1 MTAVQMESMVSEM
14 PPRAPRP
21 GVVERL
27 TLILDAFSVDT
38 EILRLEDI
46 TRGTGL
52 PRSTAFRLLT
62 QLVDLHWLEHTS
74 AGYRLGIR
82 LQGIGGRGADHS
94 ELRSAA
100 SGFLNDL
107 HLRTGAVAHLTVLEG
122 RSVHFLDKVGGAASS
137 RVPSQVAARLPAA
150 RTVSGRAL
158 LACLE
163 PEQVD
168 RLMAMGSRRAGEPG
182 SALHAQLN
190 RIRRHRGISYAPG
203 DRCPLRISAVA
214 APIHG
219 PAGAVAAI
227 SLASTGVVEL
237 ERLAPLVF
245 AAARRTGRALF
256 PERPERRLVSVRSG

>member
-1 MTAVQMESMVSEM
+1 MTAMYMDSMVPEI
-14 PPRAPRP
+14 PPRVPRP

-38 EILRLEDI
+38 ETLRLEDI

-74 AGYRLGIR
+74 AGYRLGVR
-82 LQGIGGRGADHS
+82 LQGIGRRAVDHS

-100 SGFLNDL
+100 SGFLNEL
-107 HLRTGAVAHLTVLEG
+107 YLRTGAVVHLTVLEG
-122 RSVHFLDKVGGAASS
+122 RSVHFLDKIGGAASS
-137 RVPSQVAARLPAA
+137 RIPSQVAARLPAA

-168 RLMAMGSRRAGEPG
+168 TLMAMGSPRAGDPRP
-182 SALHAQLN
+182 ALHAQLN

-203 DRCPLRISAVA
+203 DQCPLRISAVA
-214 APIHG
+214 APIYG

-237 ERLAPLVF
+237 GRLAPLVF
-245 AAARRTGRALF
+245 TAASRTGRAMF
-256 PERPERRLVSVRSG
+256 PGRPARRLVSVRSV